1 MKLCGNQSRRFRQR
15 RQKISGGISQTAGSK
30 RLSAAATAR
39 AGKFLFRQNA
49 RQPGNGKN
57 RRQRTNPGNRK
68 PGNAQRRK
76 NPANAVCRIRQK
88 PYHRIT
94 RADFFNPEDK
104 ALRGFTGCFLTLN
117 LFPCFP
123 LFSAPVV
130 TAFAFRCITP
140 SYRLFGAFSSFSFY
154 SPSFCSPLRLFRVF
168 FILLF
173 YFPYLTLFSR
183 LFTSFSAPVVFVL
196 FSCSGQKMKTC
207 ER

>member
-1 MKLCGNQSRRFRQR
+1 M
-15 RQKISGGISQTAGSK
+15 
-30 RLSAAATAR
+30 
-39 AGKFLFRQNA
+39 
-49 RQPGNGKN
+49 
-57 RRQRTNPGNRK
+57 
-68 PGNAQRRK
+68 
-76 NPANAVCRIRQK
+76 
-88 PYHRIT
+88 
-94 RADFFNPEDK
+94 
-104 ALRGFTGCFLTLN
+104 N

-130 TAFAFRCITP
+130 AAFVFRCIAL
-140 SYRLFGAFSSFSFY
+140 SYRLSGAFSSFSLY

-183 LFTSFSAPVVFVL
+183 LFTSFSAPVVAAFAFRCISPSYRLSGAFSSFSLYPPSFCSPLRLFRVFFIFLFYFPYPALFFRLFTSFFAPVVFAL